1 MNLTK
6 YSQPLCCVAIALL
19 TTSACTN
26 PTTTNNVVK
35 TDTIITQPLAVLYV
49 PDSIDIQGHRGM
61 RGLYPENTIAGF
73 IKALQ
78 LGVNTL
84 EMDVVTS
91 HDNKLVVSH
100 EAYMRAEICTING
113 AVAIDT
119 TNEKQHNIYQLNYD
133 SIAQYDCGSKAVARF
148 PYQQKV
154 VEHKPLLRSVLLA
167 VVEYCTKNNMPIPN
181 FNIEIK
187 TDVANDGVL
196 HPNPAIVAKALYD
209 ELYKLHMLSTV
220 TIQSFD
226 VRALQAMKRID
237 SQVTISLLV
246 ENKLSLEQNLAA
258 LKFMP
263 QLYSCDYALVT
274 PELLANAHTRHLK
287 VIPWTVNDTATAAKL
302 LRFGVD
308 GIITDY
314 PNIIKHK

>member
-6 YSQPLCCVAIALL
+6 TPQLLSVVAITLL
-19 TTSACTN
+19 ATTACNSTTS
-26 PTTTNNVVK
+26 NNDMEIDSLATPK
-35 TDTIITQPLAVLYV
+35 IAVLYV

-73 IKALQ
+73 IKVLQ

-100 EAYMRAEICTING
+100 EAYMRAEICSING
-113 AVAIDT
+113 AIAIDT
-119 TNEKQHNIYQLNYD
+119 LNEKQHNIYQLNYD
-133 SIAQYDCGSKAVARF
+133 SIAQYDCGSKSVARF
-148 PYQQKV
+148 PQQQKV
-154 VEHKPLLRSVLLA
+154 EEHKPLLRAVLIA
-167 VVEYCTKNNMPIPN
+167 VVEYCTKNNTPIPN

-196 HPNPAIVAKALYD
+196 HPNPALVAQLLYD
-209 ELYKLHMLSTV
+209 ELHKLHLLNTV

-237 SQVTISLLV
+237 SRVTISLLV
-246 ENKLSLEQNLAA
+246 ENKLSLEENLAA

-263 QLYSCDYALVT
+263 QVYSCDYELVT
-274 PELLANAHTRHLK
+274 PQLVANAHARHLK
-287 VIPWTVNDTATAAKL
+287 VIPWTVNDSANAAQL
-302 LRFGVD
+302 LSFGVD

-314 PNIIKHK
+314 PNVIRHK